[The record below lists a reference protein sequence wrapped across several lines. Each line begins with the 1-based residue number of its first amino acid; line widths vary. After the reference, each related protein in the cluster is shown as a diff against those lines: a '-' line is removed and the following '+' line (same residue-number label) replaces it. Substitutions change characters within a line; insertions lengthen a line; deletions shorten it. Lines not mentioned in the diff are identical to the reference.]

1 MFHEGSNEIQKN
13 LQLTLLVC
21 ESKVFTINMTD
32 SGTSG
37 SREVLILIA
46 LACLLK
52 FTEVSDR
59 HCI

>member
-1 MFHEGSNEIQKN
+1 MKFRKKW
-13 LQLTLLVC
+13 QLTLFVC
-21 ESKVFTINMTD
+21 ESKVFTTNMTD

-37 SREVLILIA
+37 FCEVLILIA